1 MESEKH
7 NPKEYTGK
15 TDVKL
20 DSTITDFFEILAKT
34 ARCRIGVRFIMLVFS
49 FLGISW
55 ILLGISDRIWE
66 TTIIWRSVI
75 FFSGLLCALWMFFN
89 LICHVFLYTKKRPWL
104 AKCVRNIYRAKG
116 ERLLGIIEI
125 AEEKKDANHS
135 FSKQIFEAAQQKMAQ
150 EINSLKVSEVFPWKK
165 VRGPTT
171 SACAI
176 FLIILSVCISY
187 PELSQNTFK
196 RWVLPFS
203 SIERTTLTEILEHE
217 TKNFTVLKNE
227 SHAIRFSLSPDSHRK
242 PNFAELIQSNDSS
255 FHLIS
260 KLNGGIYEFK
270 IPPQKKDFSVE
281 LIVGDY
287 QKELSVETVNRP
299 RLTGL
304 TSIVKFPE
312 YLSIIPQKLD
322 SLDNQIE
329 VPETSKITIS
339 GRANRELSQIQ
350 ISDSASHIGI
360 DLGSSL
366 FEFNLPKITENKNY
380 LLHFVDSYGFSPREP
395 AGISIKTQKDLPP
408 SVKLDPTIDI
418 SPILLFET
426 RMVSFSNK
434 DDFGLNECSL
444 LLSVFRDQRKI
455 QDLEIIKEKFS
466 ERRKEN
472 FELLFPFDPSLFS
485 FEDGDEVTFVASA
498 LDDYPGRE
506 PTLSAPLKYRII
518 GPEKHAEMIRSRMNS
533 VIAEISEIARNQEG
547 IQFETLST
555 EEKTRKSAEQQLNQK
570 ETAEI
575 NNLKND
581 QKNLAKRLNTTA
593 RNGSDIINEA
603 TKNPFFTP
611 EILQE
616 FASSLSEIKETSTG
630 SMRKSENKLNDAASS
645 NASDASQSM
654 MQSAE
659 SQEKALEE
667 LRKVLAK
674 FSEQLDRLEARTL
687 AQRLTK
693 LEKTEKKLSI
703 KLVSIMPTSVGK
715 MPSQLNNKNLSSFY
729 EMEKSQKQ
737 VSEDADEVKNEI
749 SRYHER
755 TQKSE
760 YGKVS
765 RLMEAAN
772 LKKGLIGVAQ
782 NIRNNTSFQ
791 ALDNL
796 NYWESSFEKWA
807 KILQQESP
815 GGDSPGGQGKG
826 KDRTADILALLKM
839 KKVQSDILFKTKTLD
854 RNSFRGNKRTWSSSL
869 NEQQNTLMIDLTDT
883 QISVAEEALNPL
895 FDDAHMAMAKS
906 SEQLSKQIFN
916 EQTQSSQQESKDIL
930 SDLINLMTEGQGQ
943 GKGRKDD
950 KSLKA
955 MELLMMQM
963 GNEQSGQAKGKS
975 SVPGKTGG
983 GSSKGGNTDKT
994 VDSLSGTSST
1004 PNKLDN
1010 SSQSS
1015 GSGSPSIAP
1024 EFQEAMEKYYK
1035 AIED

>member
-1 MESEKH
+1 
-7 NPKEYTGK
+7 
-15 TDVKL
+15 
-20 DSTITDFFEILAKT
+20 
-34 ARCRIGVRFIMLVFS
+34 
-49 FLGISW
+49 
-55 ILLGISDRIWE
+55 
-66 TTIIWRSVI
+66 
-75 FFSGLLCALWMFFN
+75 
-89 LICHVFLYTKKRPWL
+89 
-104 AKCVRNIYRAKG
+104 
-116 ERLLGIIEI
+116 
-125 AEEKKDANHS
+125 
-135 FSKQIFEAAQQKMAQ
+135 
-150 EINSLKVSEVFPWKK
+150 VSEVFPWKK

-187 PELSQNTFK
+187 PELSQNTFN

-299 RLTGL
+299 RLAGL

-350 ISDSASHIGI
+350 ISDSESHICM

-380 LLHFVDSYGFSPREP
+380 LLHFVDSYGFSPRVP

-426 RMVSFSNK
+426 RMVSFRNK

-506 PTLSAPLKYRII
+506 PTLSTPLKYQII

-555 EEKTRKSAEQQLNQK
+555 EEKTRKRAEQQLNQK

-575 NNLKND
+575 NNLKM
-581 QKNLAKRLNTTA
+581 
-593 RNGSDIINEA
+593 
-603 TKNPFFTP
+603 
-611 EILQE
+611 
-616 FASSLSEIKETSTG
+616 IK
-630 SMRKSENKLNDAASS
+630 
-645 NASDASQSM
+645 
-654 MQSAE
+654 
-659 SQEKALEE
+659 
-667 LRKVLAK
+667 
-674 FSEQLDRLEARTL
+674 
-687 AQRLTK
+687 
-693 LEKTEKKLSI
+693 
-703 KLVSIMPTSVGK
+703 
-715 MPSQLNNKNLSSFY
+715 
-729 EMEKSQKQ
+729 
-737 VSEDADEVKNEI
+737 
-749 SRYHER
+749 
-755 TQKSE
+755 
-760 YGKVS
+760 
-765 RLMEAAN
+765 
-772 LKKGLIGVAQ
+772 
-782 NIRNNTSFQ
+782 
-791 ALDNL
+791 
-796 NYWESSFEKWA
+796 
-807 KILQQESP
+807 KI
-815 GGDSPGGQGKG
+815 
-826 KDRTADILALLKM
+826 
-839 KKVQSDILFKTKTLD
+839 
-854 RNSFRGNKRTWSSSL
+854 
-869 NEQQNTLMIDLTDT
+869 
-883 QISVAEEALNPL
+883 
-895 FDDAHMAMAKS
+895 
-906 SEQLSKQIFN
+906 
-916 EQTQSSQQESKDIL
+916 
-930 SDLINLMTEGQGQ
+930 
-943 GKGRKDD
+943 
-950 KSLKA
+950 
-955 MELLMMQM
+955 
-963 GNEQSGQAKGKS
+963 
-975 SVPGKTGG
+975 
-983 GSSKGGNTDKT
+983 
-994 VDSLSGTSST
+994 
-1004 PNKLDN
+1004 
-1010 SSQSS
+1010 
-1015 GSGSPSIAP
+1015 
-1024 EFQEAMEKYYK
+1024 
-1035 AIED
+1035 